1 MQTVARN
8 LKEDLSCTVA
18 EMVYGSTLR
27 LPGEFF
33 TSPPTMAALNPASYA
48 AKLRIAMM
56 ISDHLQFASKLRE
69 Q

>member
-1 MQTVARN
+1 
-8 LKEDLSCTVA
+8 
-18 EMVYGSTLR
+18 
-27 LPGEFF
+27 
-33 TSPPTMAALNPASYA
+33 MAALNPASYA